1 MAAVQRF
8 KIILSIATL
17 STMLFLALAMLP
29 ITTYARAAKQEPT
42 LSLDEARQFVLQLI
56 NKDRKANGQMPVV
69 LDAIATI
76 SGQQHSNDMA
86 ENGYLSHWDFL
97 GTKPDQRYTRA
108 GGEDAVA
115 ENGYILSYTDSP
127 QQQSLSQP
135 QTFAKDELE
144 GAERTFM
151 DEVPPDDGHRKNI
164 LDPYHTGVGIGI
176 SVSGD
181 ERNRRLAITQEF
193 VDDYGSFS
201 PLPERVRAGDN
212 FIVGGKVKR
221 GVNLYSV
228 DVRWEQL
235 PSPMT
240 LKQLKETYS
249 YGPPVDRVATLW
261 PAHPRRP
268 GILITP
274 VGDGVEFSANVNTNN
289 WRPGLYYVF
298 VWATKDGTD
307 KPFVISRRTVE
318 LR

>member
-1 MAAVQRF
+1 MAAEQRF

-17 STMLFLALAMLP
+17 STAFAMLP
-29 ITTYARAAKQEPT
+29 IIVYAHAAKPEPT
-42 LSLDEARQFVLQLI
+42 LSLSEARLYVLQLI
-56 NKDRKANGQMPVV
+56 NKDRHANGQTPVV
-69 LDAIATI
+69 LDDIATTA
-76 SGQQHSNDMA
+76 GQQHANDMA
-86 ENGYLSHWDFL
+86 EHGYLSHWDL
-97 GTKPDQRYTRA
+97 AGTKPDQRYTRA

-115 ENGYILSYTDSP
+115 ENGYILSYVDSP
-127 QQQSLSQP
+127 QHQALSEP
-135 QTFAKDELE
+135 QVFSKDELE
-144 GAERTFM
+144 DAQRAFM
-151 DEVPPDDGHRKNI
+151 DEVPPNDGHRKNI
-164 LDPYHTGVGIGI
+164 LDPYHTGVGIGV
-176 SVSGD
+176 SVAGD
-181 ERNRRLAITQEF
+181 QHNRRIALTQEF

-201 PLPERVRAGDN
+201 PLPEKVKAGQN
-212 FIVGGKVKR
+212 FVVGGKVNA

-268 GILITP
+268 GILVTP
-274 VGDGVEFSANVNTNN
+274 AGDGLEFSVNVNTNG

-298 VWATKDGTD
+298 VWATKDGMD
-307 KPFVISRRTVE
+307 KPFVVSRRTVE